1 MTPRHIVL
9 PDRGA
14 LLVSTDLHGNAD
26 DLAALC
32 AVFSS
37 LGPDAHWVMLGDL
50 VHGPDDRARRDEA
63 HLYDYDDA
71 SAELVRAVAR
81 LRRDHPT
88 RFHFVLGNHDHG
100 HVGGTHTAKFQ
111 RDEVAHLEA
120 SLTAEDLAT
129 MRALF
134 NAALLAV
141 AAPCGVLLTH
151 GVPDESLAS
160 LEALD
165 AIDLTGKTNSPEQR
179 RVLASILRAY
189 GQPRERAEAML
200 AQLRATSGLPLCVVI
215 HGHDRDESGL
225 FTEGGDQVCPVIFG
239 ALRERKRY
247 VLLDLAASYRS
258 ADDVRDGH
266 EIRLLHPPR

>member
-1 MTPRHIVL
+1 MPQRHVVL
-9 PDRGA
+9 PDRGP
-14 LLVSTDLHGNAD
+14 LLVSTDLHGNGD
-26 DLAALC
+26 DFAALG
-32 AVFSS
+32 AVFST

-71 SAELVRAVAR
+71 SAELVRAVAK

-100 HVGGTHTAKFQ
+100 HVGGVHTAKFH
-111 RDEVAHLEA
+111 RDEVAHLEG
-120 SLTAEDLAT
+120 SLTPEDLAT

-134 NAALLAV
+134 NSALLAV

-151 GVPDESLAS
+151 GAPDESLTS
-160 LEALD
+160 LDALD
-165 AIDLTGKTNSPEQR
+165 ALDLTGRTNTPEQR
-179 RVLASILRAY
+179 RVLGSILRAY

-200 AQLRATSGLPLCVVI
+200 AQLRATSGLPLHVVI

-225 FTEGGDQVCPVIFG
+225 FTEAGDQVCPVIFG
-239 ALRERKRY
+239 APREKKRY

-258 ADDVRDGH
+258 VDDLRDGH
-266 EIRLLHPPR
+266 EIRHLHAAR